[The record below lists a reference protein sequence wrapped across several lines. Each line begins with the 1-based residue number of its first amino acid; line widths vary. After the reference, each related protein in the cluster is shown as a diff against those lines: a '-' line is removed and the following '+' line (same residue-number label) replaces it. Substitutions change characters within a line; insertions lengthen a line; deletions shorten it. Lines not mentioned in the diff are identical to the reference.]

1 MTKRTREPGG
11 ADTPLPGM
19 VPPRGRAIPRGRT
32 ERGFDEAVAAARAA
46 GRLED
51 AATRALVGA
60 TRDLA
65 RAIDR
70 ATPGPRDEVTR
81 PYDLVPLAQLAR
93 EYRANVEAL
102 GLLPAPSTGGDSLD
116 AFLAGIG
123 TPARVSDP
131 SQP

>member
-1 MTKRTREPGG
+1 MTARRRKSSA
-11 ADTPLPGM
+11 ADVALPGLS
-19 VPPRGRAIPRGRT
+19 PARGPVIPRGRT

-46 GRLED
+46 GQLED
-51 AATRALVGA
+51 AATRALVGV

-70 ATPGPRDEVTR
+70 ATPGPRDRVDR

-102 GLLPAPSTGGDSLD
+102 GLVPTGGSDRD
-116 AFLAGIG
+116 PFDDFLAGLG
-123 TPARVSDP
+123 APARVSDP
-131 SQP
+131 EGS

>member
-1 MTKRTREPGG
+1 M
-11 ADTPLPGM
+11 A
-19 VPPRGRAIPRGRT
+19 PPAPRAIPRGRT

-102 GLLPAPSTGGDSLD
+102 GLVPPQNATGD
-116 AFLAGIG
+116 AADAWLAGLSAPTRVPD
-123 TPARVSDP
+123 TP
-131 SQP
+131 QP